1 MKWFKLILRLIIGTF
16 FIFSAYGK
24 MEAMEAFEVYIFRS
38 SFLTF
43 DAATIVARLIIAAE
57 LIAGIGFITK
67 WVFRLIWKLTMLFI
81 LMLSVFL
88 AWQVMAGDEGNCFCL
103 GELMEMTPAESLLK
117 NVALILALLFVR
129 REEDK
134 LEFKY
139 KTLLT
144 SLVFVAALIVPFI
157 ISPPDIFVKGRYKP
171 AEHNQE
177 VLDQAIDDGSIP
189 ADFISGRSLLSF
201 YSTGCKYCK
210 MAATRISVI
219 VDKNQIDKANVHQVF
234 WGEETDP
241 TEFYEKTHSMRFEYI
256 GMPTKQYLDIT
267 KGRMPLILLIED
279 GEVVEEMT
287 YRTID
292 AGKIIQFLRGN

>member
-241 TEFYEKTHSMRFEYI
+241 TEFYEKTHSMRFEYV

>member
-1 MKWFKLILRLIIGTF
+1 MKWFKLILRLIIGAF

-24 MEAMEAFEVYIFRS
+24 IEAMEAFEIYIFRS
-38 SFLTF
+38 SFLSF
-43 DAATIVARLIIAAE
+43 DSATIVGRLIIAAE

-67 WVFRLIWKLTMLFI
+67 WGFRLIWKLTMLFI

-134 LEFKY
+134 LKFKY
-139 KTLLT
+139 KTLVT

-157 ISPPDIFVKGRYKP
+157 ISPPDIFVKGRYEP

-219 VDKNQIDKANVHQVF
+219 VDKNQIDQANVHQVF

-241 TEFYEKTHSMRFEYI
+241 TEFYEKTHSMRFEYV